1 MSKKGEILPSGK
13 VRYRIYIGKDHS
25 GRKQYK
31 SFTAD
36 TLRQA
41 KKDAQAW
48 LAVNPQDG
56 PNISL
61 NEACERFLEVRSGT
75 LSPST
80 WADYKHRVEYLRGVY
95 PDLFK
100 LPIKAVDT
108 ARMQWLANELSVK
121 KHAKSE
127 KKTISAKT
135 VNGYISLLKT
145 ILRTYGIRIDD
156 VQLPQYQKPDL
167 NIPETELV
175 KRLLDSVAG
184 THLEVPV
191 LLAAL
196 GPMRRGEICA
206 LKMEDIDFAN
216 NIIHVREARVRSY
229 DGTLVDKDPKTAAGN
244 RDILFPAAVI
254 QKIAD
259 QGYVTHC
266 APNTIS
272 GNFARHLK
280 RHSLPPFRF
289 HDLRHYAAS
298 FLLSL
303 QIPPVYVKERGG
315 WESDETMRRYIHALE
330 QKKNE
335 FAETASMAFS
345 ANLLQ

>member
-1 MSKKGEILPSGK
+1 MAKKGEVLPSGK
-13 VRYRIYIGKDHS
+13 VRYRIYIGKDPS
-25 GRKQYK
+25 GRKRYK

-36 TLRQA
+36 SQREA
-41 KKDAQAW
+41 KKDAQQW

-61 NEACERFLEVRSGT
+61 AEACERFLEVRSGT

-80 WADYKHRVEYLRGVY
+80 WADYKHRVEYLRKLF

-100 LPIKAVDT
+100 LPIKAIDT
-108 ARMQWLANELSVK
+108 NRMQWLTNELAVK
-121 KHAKSE
+121 KHAKNE
-127 KKTISAKT
+127 KKSISAKT

-145 ILRTYGIRIDD
+145 ILRTNGIRIDD

-184 THLEVPV
+184 THLEIPV

-196 GPMRRGEICA
+196 GPMRRGEICG
-206 LKMEDIDFAN
+206 LKMTDVDFAN
-216 NIIHVREARVRSY
+216 NIIHVRAARVLSY

-254 QKIAD
+254 QKIAE
-259 QGYVTHC
+259 QGYITHC
-266 APNTIS
+266 KPNTIS
-272 GNFARHLK
+272 GNFARHLR
-280 RHSLPPFRF
+280 RHGLPPFRF

-335 FAETASMAFS
+335 FAEKAAEAFQS
-345 ANLLQ
+345 DLL